1 MTPLHRNTLT
11 AAQAHIQPPGESTS
25 HAGQHHAAAHTSDA
39 LQAVV
44 SAGTDD
50 MRNAAQL
57 EDALNRTQ
65 AFAKLMEAGPKA
77 AKDLLA

>member
-1 MTPLHRNTLT
+1 MTPLHRNTFS
-11 AAQAHIQPPGESTS
+11 AAQVRIQPPGEPTL
-25 HAGQHHAAAHTSDA
+25 HAATQAQDA

-50 MRNAAQL
+50 MRNAARL

-65 AFAKLMEAGPKA
+65 ALAKLMEAGPKA

>member
-1 MTPLHRNTLT
+1 MTQIHRNAFS
-11 AAQAHIQPPGESTS
+11 AAQAQALGDSTS
-25 HAGQHHAAAHTSDA
+25 RADQAHTATHPQDT

-50 MRNAAQL
+50 MRNAARL

>member
-1 MTPLHRNTLT
+1 MTPIHRNTLT

-25 HAGQHHAAAHTSDA
+25 HATTHAQDA

>member
-1 MTPLHRNTLT
+1 MTPIHRNTLT
-11 AAQAHIQPPGESTS
+11 TAQAQPPGESTS
-25 HAGQHHAAAHTSDA
+25 RAGQNRAATHAQDA
-39 LQAVV
+39 LQAMV

-50 MRNAAQL
+50 MRNAARQ

>member
-1 MTPLHRNTLT
+1 MTLIHRNTLT
-11 AAQAHIQPPGESTS
+11 AAQAQTPAESTS
-25 HAGQHHAAAHTSDA
+25 HAGHDHAGAHTQDA

-50 MRNAAQL
+50 MRNAARL

-77 AKDLLA
+77 AKDLLV